1 MNAEKSTL
9 FFVSFFNEQL
19 VLKARENAGN
29 AAFSRLK
36 NYGLLPLH
44 R

>member
-9 FFVSFFNEQL
+9 FFVSFLIEQL
-19 VLKARENAGN
+19 VLKVGESAGN
-29 AAFSRLK
+29 AAFSRLE